1 MLSQRVSKAKQAVPF
16 CKILARDV
24 SGRVTSVLTPG
35 SEGKQYRVILRRNG
49 HITTECQCQT
59 SGGDVVCQG
68 NQKAVCYHSLAA
80 LIVAAE
86 ARDGQVSF
94 CESKDKADNLAH
106 TGRTV
111 SRVTSHQCENAE
123 LWMAVKYAKVEIV
136 PPTHPT
142 LTPETNANAN
152 IDHRTIS
159 QSSHTNTILMNKD
172 SHLTEQQRRDK
183 VSLFGSQE

>member
-1 MLSQRVSKAKQAVPF
+1 MLAQRVYKAKQAATF
-16 CKILARDV
+16 SKILARDV

-35 SEGKQYRVILRRNG
+35 SDGKQYRVILRRNG

-59 SGGDVVCQG
+59 SGGDVACQG
-68 NQKAVCYHSLAA
+68 NQHAVCYHSLAA

-94 CESKDKADNLAH
+94 CESKDKADNLSH

-111 SRVTSHQCENAE
+111 SRVTSHQCESAE
-123 LWMAVKYAKVEIV
+123 LWMAVKYEKVQIV
-136 PPTHPT
+136 PTTRPT

-152 IDHRTIS
+152 ANIDRCTIS
-159 QSSHTNTILMNKD
+159 QSSHAILLNKD

-183 VSLFGSQE
+183 AALFGSQE